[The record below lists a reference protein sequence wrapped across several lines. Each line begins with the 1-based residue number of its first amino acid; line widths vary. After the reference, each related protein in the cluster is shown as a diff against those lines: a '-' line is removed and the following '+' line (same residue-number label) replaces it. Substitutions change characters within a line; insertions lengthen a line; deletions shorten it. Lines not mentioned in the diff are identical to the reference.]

1 MRMLDII
8 LKKRDGGELT
18 KEEILFFI
26 KEYVAGRIPDYQASA
41 LLMAIYFQGMTSRE
55 TADLTLAMAYS
66 GETVDLSPIP
76 GVKVDKHSTGGV
88 GDTTTLVV
96 APLVAACGVPV
107 AKMSGR
113 GLGHTGGTIDK
124 LESIPGFN
132 PFQSVDDFIRI
143 VREVGLAIVGQTENL
158 VPADKKLYALRD
170 VTGTVEH
177 KSLIASSVMSKKI
190 AAGADAIVLDVKTG
204 SGAFMKSVE
213 DAFELAQE
221 MVNVGVL
228 VGRNTTAIVTDMNQP
243 LGMAVGNALEV
254 KEAIEV
260 LKGEREGELKE
271 VSLLLGAYML
281 YVAGHSR
288 TVEQGREMVEEAL
301 YSGRGAQKL
310 KEMIR
315 AQGGDERVV
324 DDTSLLP
331 VADEVIAI
339 KAQRGG
345 YISFMDAYSIGQAA
359 RLLGAGRSTK
369 EDKIDHRV
377 GIVLHKRVGERVEK
391 GETLAEFYVAREDNL
406 QEAINTFDRGI
417 IIDDQPPKLK
427 PVIYGVVTRDG
438 IESGG
443 EALQ

>member
-18 KEEILFFI
+18 REEINFFI
-26 KEYVAGRIPDYQASA
+26 REYVEGRIPDYQASA
-41 LLMAIYFQGMTSRE
+41 LLMAIYFQGMTGPE

-66 GETVDLSPIP
+66 GVTVDLSSVP

-132 PFQSVDDFIRI
+132 PFQSVRDFIRI
-143 VREVGLAIVGQTENL
+143 VKEVGVAVVGQTENL

-204 SGAFMKSVE
+204 NGAFMRSVE
-213 DAFELAQE
+213 DAFELARE
-221 MVNVGVL
+221 MVSVGTH
-228 VGRNTTAIVTDMNQP
+228 VGRRVAAVISDMNQP
-243 LGMAVGNALEV
+243 LGMAIGNALEV
-254 KEAIEV
+254 REAIEI
-260 LKGEREGELKE
+260 LRGERAGALKE

-281 YVAGHSR
+281 YAAGRCS

-301 YSGRGAQKL
+301 DTGRGAQKL

-315 AQGGDERVV
+315 AEGGDERVV

-339 KAQRGG
+339 KAQQGG
-345 YISFMDAYSIGQAA
+345 YISRMDAYSIGQAA
-359 RLLGAGRSTK
+359 RLLGTGRNTK

-377 GIVLHKRVGERVEK
+377 GIVLHRRVGEKVEK
-391 GETLAEFYVAREDNL
+391 GETLAEFYVTQKHNL
-406 QEAINTFDRGI
+406 DGAIDIFNKGVD
-417 IIDDQPPKLK
+417 IDKQPPLPK
-427 PVIYGVVTRDG
+427 PLVYGVVTPEG
-438 IESGG
+438 IERW
-443 EALQ
+443 

>member
-8 LKKRDGGELT
+8 LKKRDGEELT
-18 KEEILFFI
+18 KDEIDFFVQ
-26 KEYVAGRIPDYQASA
+26 EYVAGRMPDYQASA

-76 GVKVDKHSTGGV
+76 GIKVDKHSTGGV

-132 PFQSVDDFIRI
+132 PFQSIEDFIRI
-143 VREVGLAIVGQTENL
+143 VKEVGVAVVGQTENL

-190 AAGADAIVLDVKTG
+190 AAGADAIVLDVKAG
-204 SGAFMKSVE
+204 SGAFMESVE
-213 DAFELAQE
+213 EAFELAQE
-221 MVNVGVL
+221 MVSVGIR
-228 VGRNTTAIVTDMNQP
+228 VGRSTTAVVTDMSQP
-243 LGMAVGNALEV
+243 LGMAIGNALEV
-254 KEAIEV
+254 REAIEI
-260 LKGEREGELKE
+260 LKGERTGALKE

-281 YVAGHSR
+281 YTAGR
-288 TVEQGREMVEEAL
+288 CQTVKQGREMVEEAL
-301 YSGRGAQKL
+301 DSGKGAQKL

-315 AQGGDERVV
+315 AEGGDERVV
-324 DDTSLLP
+324 DNPSLLP
-331 VADEVIAI
+331 VAEEVIAI

-345 YISFMDAYSIGQAA
+345 YISSMDARSIGQAA
-359 RLLGAGRSTK
+359 RLLGAGRNTK

-391 GETLAEFYVAREDNL
+391 GETLAEFYLTKEENL
-406 QEAINTFDRGI
+406 QEAIDTFSRGV
-417 IIDDQPPKLK
+417 IIDEQPPQTK
-427 PVIYGVVTRDG
+427 PLVYGVVTREG
-438 IESGG
+438 VERW
-443 EALQ
+443 

>member
-8 LKKRDGGELT
+8 LKKRNGGELT
-18 KEEILFFI
+18 SDEIDFFVH
-26 KEYVAGRIPDYQASA
+26 EYVAGRIPDYQASA

-66 GETVDLSPIP
+66 GETVDLSPVP
-76 GVKVDKHSTGGV
+76 GIKVDKHSTGGV
-88 GDTTTLVV
+88 GDTTTLIV

-132 PFQSVDDFIRI
+132 PFQSIRDFIRI
-143 VREVGLAIVGQTENL
+143 VKEVGVAVVGQTESL

-190 AAGADAIVLDVKTG
+190 AAGADAIVLDVKAG
-204 SGAFMKSVE
+204 SGAFMRSVE

-221 MVNVGVL
+221 MVNVGVY
-228 VGRNTTAIVTDMNQP
+228 VGRRVAAIVSDMSQP
-243 LGMAVGNALEV
+243 LGMAIGNALEV
-254 KEAIEV
+254 REAIEV
-260 LKGEREGELKE
+260 LRGERSEALKE

-281 YVAGHSR
+281 YVAGR
-288 TVEQGREMVEEAL
+288 CQTVEQGLEMVEEAL
-301 YSGRGAQKL
+301 ASGRGAQKL
-310 KEMIR
+310 KEMIS

-331 VADEVIAI
+331 VADEVISI
-339 KAQRGG
+339 RAQRDG
-345 YISFMDAYSIGQAA
+345 YISGMDAYSIGQAA
-359 RLLGAGRSTK
+359 RLLGAGRNTK
-369 EDKIDHRV
+369 EDAIDHGV
-377 GIVLHKRVGERVEK
+377 GIVLHKRVGDKVEK
-391 GETLAEFYVAREDNL
+391 GEMLAEFYVNREDAL
-406 QEAINTFDRGI
+406 QEAIDTFNKGVI
-417 IIDDQPPKLK
+417 IGEQPPQHK
-427 PVIYGVVTRDG
+427 PLVYGVVTHEG
-438 IESGG
+438 IERW
-443 EALQ
+443 

>member
-8 LKKRDGGELT
+8 LKKRNGGELT
-18 KEEILFFI
+18 REEIDFFI
-26 KEYVAGRIPDYQASA
+26 KEYVAGRIPDYQAAA

-66 GETVDLSPIP
+66 GETVDLSPIS
-76 GVKVDKHSTGGV
+76 GIKVDKHSTGGV

-132 PFQSVDDFIRI
+132 PFQSIDNFIRI
-143 VREVGLAIVGQTENL
+143 VKEVGVAVVGQTENL

-190 AAGADAIVLDVKTG
+190 AAGADAIVLDVKVG

-221 MVNVGVL
+221 MVSVGIL
-228 VGRNTTAIVTDMNQP
+228 VGRNTIAIVTDMNQP

-260 LKGEREGELKE
+260 LKGEREGALKE

-281 YVAGHSR
+281 YVAGHCL

-301 YSGRGAQKL
+301 YSGRGLQKL
-310 KEMIR
+310 KDMIH
-315 AQGGDERVV
+315 AEGGDERVV

-331 VADEVIAI
+331 LADEVIAI
-339 KAQRGG
+339 KAQQSG
-345 YISFMDAYSIGQAA
+345 YISAMDAYGIGQAA

-369 EDKIDHRV
+369 EDEIDHKV
-377 GIVLHKRVGERVEK
+377 GIVLYKRLGERVEK
-391 GETLAEFYVAREDNL
+391 GETLAEFYVTRQDNL
-406 QEAINTFDRGI
+406 QEAITAFNEGI
-417 IIDDQPPKLK
+417 IIGDQPPQPRPL
-427 PVIYGVVTRDG
+427 VYGVVTRDG
-438 IESGG
+438 VERW
-443 EALQ
+443 

>member
-8 LKKRDGGELT
+8 LKKRNGGELT
-18 KEEILFFI
+18 SDEIDFFVR
-26 KEYVAGRIPDYQASA
+26 EYVAGRIPDYQASA

-66 GETVDLSPIP
+66 GETVDLSPVP
-76 GVKVDKHSTGGV
+76 GIKVDKHSTGGV

-132 PFQSVDDFIRI
+132 PFQSIEDFIRI
-143 VREVGLAIVGQTENL
+143 VREVGVAVVGQTENL

-190 AAGADAIVLDVKTG
+190 AAGADAIVLDVKAG
-204 SGAFMKSVE
+204 SGAFMESVE

-221 MVNVGVL
+221 MVNVGTR
-228 VGRNTTAIVTDMNQP
+228 VGRNTTAVITDMSQP
-243 LGMAVGNALEV
+243 LGMAIGNALEV
-254 KEAIEV
+254 KEAIEI
-260 LKGEREGELKE
+260 LKGERAGALKE

-281 YVAGHSR
+281 YTAGRCR

-301 YSGRGAQKL
+301 NSGRGAQKL

-315 AQGGDERVV
+315 AEEGDERVV
-324 DDTSLLP
+324 DDPSLLP
-331 VADEVIAI
+331 VAKEVIAI
-339 KAQRGG
+339 KAQREG
-345 YISFMDAYSIGQAA
+345 YISSMDARSIGQAA

-377 GIVLHKRVGERVEK
+377 GIVLYKRVGERVEK
-391 GETLAEFYVAREDNL
+391 GDTLAEFYVTREDNL
-406 QEAINTFDRGI
+406 QEAIDTFNRGI
-417 IIDDQPPKLK
+417 IIGDQPPQLR
-427 PVIYGVVTRDG
+427 PLVYGVVTREG
-438 IESGG
+438 VERW
-443 EALQ
+443 

>member
-8 LKKRDGGELT
+8 LKKRDGGELNR
-18 KEEILFFI
+18 EEINFFI
-26 KEYVAGRIPDYQASA
+26 REYVAGRIPDYQASA

-66 GETVDLSPIP
+66 GETVDLSPVP

-132 PFQSVDDFIRI
+132 PFQPIKDFIRI
-143 VREVGLAIVGQTENL
+143 VKEIGVAVVGQTESL

-190 AAGADAIVLDVKTG
+190 AAGADAIVLDVKAG
-204 SGAFMKSVE
+204 SGAFMRSVE

-221 MVNVGVL
+221 MVSVGAH
-228 VGRNTTAIVTDMNQP
+228 VGRRVAAVISDMSQP
-243 LGMAVGNALEV
+243 LGMAIGNALEV
-254 KEAIEV
+254 KEAIEI
-260 LKGEREGELKE
+260 LKGERAGALKE

-281 YVAGHSR
+281 YTAGRCS

-301 YSGRGAQKL
+301 NSGKGAQKL

-315 AQGGDERVV
+315 AEGGDERVV

-339 KAQRGG
+339 KAQQGG
-345 YISFMDAYSIGQAA
+345 YISDMDAYSIGQAA
-359 RLLGAGRSTK
+359 RLLGAGRNTK

-377 GIVLHKRVGERVEK
+377 GIVLHNRVGEKVEK
-391 GETLAEFYVAREDNL
+391 GETLAEFYVTREEAL
-406 QEAINTFDRGI
+406 QEAIDIFNKGI
-417 IIDDQPPKLK
+417 IIGEQPPQLR
-427 PVIYGVVTRDG
+427 PLVHGVVTVDG
-438 IESGG
+438 VERW
-443 EALQ
+443 Q